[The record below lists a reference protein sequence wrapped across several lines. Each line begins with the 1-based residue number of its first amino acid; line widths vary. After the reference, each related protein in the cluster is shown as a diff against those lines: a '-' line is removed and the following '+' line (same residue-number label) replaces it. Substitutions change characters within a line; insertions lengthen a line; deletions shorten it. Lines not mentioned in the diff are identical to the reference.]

1 MKKFLILIFIS
12 FFTQNICFAMTPEKL
27 ERLKS
32 KAKNEISYY
41 AIDYYCANEDV
52 GLSIDSEM
60 AEQIYYSSSCKCA
73 IKAGKEDDGL
83 VAEAILDQCG
93 I

>member
-1 MKKFLILIFIS
+1 MKNFLILILLS
-12 FFTQNICFAMTPEKL
+12 FFIQNISFAMTLEKL
-27 ERLKS
+27 QRLKS
-32 KAKNEISYY
+32 KAKNEIAYF
-41 AIDYYCANEDV
+41 AIEYYCSNEDP

-73 IKAGKEDDGL
+73 IKAGKEDDGS